1 MAKKILLIEDDLPT
15 IDVYETVLKKAGF
28 GIETIRWGEEALNK
42 VRKIKEGKTERPDL
56 VLLDLILPDINGI
69 RVLEEIRNY
78 EETKDI
84 PVFVLTNYADERLE
98 KMGYNL
104 KAEKYLLKTE
114 FNPRELVGIIK
125 EQLGEDDPIR

>member
-114 FNPRELVGIIK
+114 FNPRELVKIIK
-125 EQLGEDDPIR
+125 EQLGEDDPIK

>member
-114 FNPRELVGIIK
+114 FNPRELVEIIK

>member
-28 GIETIRWGEEALNK
+28 EIETIRWGEEALNK

-98 KMGYNL
+98 KMGYDL

-114 FNPRELVGIIK
+114 FNPRELVEIIK
-125 EQLGEDDPIR
+125 EQLGEEK

>member
-1 MAKKILLIEDDLPT
+1 MILFIEDDLAT
-15 IDVYETVLKKAGF
+15 IDVYETVLKKACF
-28 GIETIRWGEEALNK
+28 GIETIKWGEEALNK

-98 KMGYNL
+98 KMGYDL
-104 KAEKYLLKTE
+104 KAERYLLKTE
-114 FNPRELVGIIK
+114 FNPRELVEIIK
-125 EQLGEDDPIR
+125 EELKK

>member
-15 IDVYETVLKKAGF
+15 VDVYETVLKKAGF

-42 VRKIKEGKTERPDL
+42 VREIKEGKTERPDL

-78 EETKDI
+78 EETKNI

-114 FNPRELVGIIK
+114 FNPRELVEIIK
-125 EQLGEDDPIR
+125 EQLGEEK